1 MNSAH
6 LKESLARPTLFPF
19 PFSFSTAALTC
30 GPPGHVTLSAWARL
44 LQRAD
49 LSPCPRCHVGPGGQL
64 LPLQR
69 STDVPAAKCGWRNG
83 FRRAWGTHLLIPAHS
98 VGENA
103 GIKPDSR
110 PPCSSIQT
118 ESKGVWAAWCGR
130 CLGRKKIAPSVGSR
144 WQARALRLGRALRV
158 RRILRSCALTEEDRA
173 SSPRVLVPAWDDS
186 RQAVSPHEPGPPH
199 CWTSVRLSW
208 NLLVASTERRT
219 D

>member
-1 MNSAH
+1 MRLNKRKIKRKTNRKHDWALTLNSAH

-30 GPPGHVTLSAWARL
+30 GPPGQVTLSAWARL

-83 FRRAWGTHLLIPAHS
+83 FRRAWGTHPLIPAHS

-130 CLGRKKIAPSVGSR
+130 FSGGRKSR
-144 WQARALRLGRALRV
+144 RRWGQGRSPATKERARACNRAWASPWPDKFLVVAPPPPRV
-158 RRILRSCALTEEDRA
+158 R
-173 SSPRVLVPAWDDS
+173 SSPWLALVT
-186 RQAVSPHEPGPPH
+186 EF
-199 CWTSVRLSW
+199 
-208 NLLVASTERRT
+208 LVW
-219 D
+219 